1 LGLEGEA
8 ITSSAAEHEAEVTS
22 VYFGVYNFIVKILNG
37 LAVLITA
44 VLADAIPTRGEVAV
58 RAMGFSAGG
67 MLIVGVVLYL
77 FVRPPKTTAQA
88 IREETEA

>member
-1 LGLEGEA
+1 MAREIRNAVTTPMGN
-8 ITSSAAEHEAEVTS
+8 SA
-22 VYFGVYNFIVKILNG
+22 
-37 LAVLITA
+37 
-44 VLADAIPTRGEVAV
+44 GEVAV

-77 FVRPPKTTAQA
+77 FVRPPKTTVQA